1 MKKFLL
7 AGMILTLCFIVAFS
21 GCNQK
26 KPTRVANVTNGLIA
40 WYPLNGNVEDAI
52 GSNDGIIDPLFPISY
67 TQDHLGNPNKAALFD
82 GVDDLITIPLPGI
95 TLSPSNSFSVSLWIK
110 TGTSVNQYPVY
121 CGMFGFRQEDGTTF
135 KFTIV
140 GNNTSLD
147 LTGNVTQATWT
158 HIVGTYDDS
167 TLGAIFYINGQ
178 SADTDTK
185 LDNLGMTDIN
195 GLCLGTTWIGA
206 IDDFR
211 IYNRVLT
218 GAEVNQLYKYRN

>member
-7 AGMILTLCFIVAFS
+7 AGMILTLCFIVTFS

-40 WYPLNGNVEDAI
+40 WYPLNGNVEDAL
-52 GSNDGIIDPLFPISY
+52 GTNDAFITNPISY
-67 TQDHLGNPNKAALFD
+67 TQDHLGNPNHAILFD
-82 GVDDLITIPLPGI
+82 GGTGFINTPPL
-95 TLSPSNSFSVSLWIK
+95 TLSPSSSFSVSLWIK
-110 TGTSVNQYPVY
+110 TGTSVNRNPVY
-121 CGMFGFRQEDGTTF
+121 CGMFGFRQEDGTNF
-135 KFTIV
+135 KFTVV

-178 SADTDTK
+178 SVDTK
-185 LDNLGMTDIN
+185 TKANNLGMTGIN